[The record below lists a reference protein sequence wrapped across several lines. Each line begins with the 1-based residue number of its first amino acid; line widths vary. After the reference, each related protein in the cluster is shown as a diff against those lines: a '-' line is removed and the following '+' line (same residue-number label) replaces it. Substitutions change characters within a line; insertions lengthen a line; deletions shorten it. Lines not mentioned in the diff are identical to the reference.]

1 MSTIVQLDPSIPVHV
16 MNKGEGEAVG
26 WIDYG
31 KEDHLIWIVA
41 MANSGEVWC
50 VPNPEIRFMPNF
62 SIGRR
67 YKVNAKEKS
76 TVDGNSGSGEV
87 S

>member
-1 MSTIVQLDPSIPVHV
+1 MSIVQLNPSIPVHV
-16 MNKGEGEAVG
+16 VGKGSGEAVG
-26 WIDYG
+26 WMDYG

-41 MANSGEVWC
+41 MDESGEVWC

-67 YKVNAKEKS
+67 YKVDAEEKS
-76 TVDGNSGSGEV
+76 ETGSDSSGS
-87 S
+87 